1 MFITLRFAAIRQ
13 RFYLCRSFLLYS
25 VINGDEMYN
34 EYVGEYAYENG
45 VHNIA
50 YGDYTGTD
58 LTKNGIQATD
68 TAMLLHR
75 AGAFEGDMFFDL
87 NSDTVVNYNALMVNS
102 GFLLHTENYSLSEKN
117 GEIIIKVAYTLHDG
131 SNQDVIKGRQ
141 EITVKQED
149 SDE

>member
-1 MFITLRFAAIRQ
+1 MKVEKAVIKIKST
-13 RFYLCRSFLLYS
+13 
-25 VINGDEMYN
+25 INGGVILN
-34 EYVGEYAYENG
+34 EYSGEYAYENG

-50 YGDYTGTD
+50 YSDYTGTD

-75 AGAFEGDMFFDL
+75 AGAFEGDMFFDT
-87 NSDTVVNYNALMVNS
+87 NSDTFVKYNALMVQS
-102 GFLLHTENYSLSEKN
+102 GFLLHTQSYSLTEKDGKIN
-117 GEIIIKVAYTLHDG
+117 IELTYTLHDG

-141 EITVKQED
+141 EITFKRED

>member
-1 MFITLRFAAIRQ
+1 MKGKKAVIKIEST
-13 RFYLCRSFLLYS
+13 
-25 VINGDEMYN
+25 INGDEILN
-34 EYVGEYAYENG
+34 EYSGEYAYENG

-50 YGDYTGTD
+50 YSDYTGTD

-102 GFLLHTENYSLSEKN
+102 GFLLHTETYSLSDKN

-141 EITVKQED
+141 EITVKRENNG
-149 SDE
+149 E